1 MRKRHELRP
10 VVSRVGAIRPDSL
23 LLFSTLRNE
32 LVRLP
37 YFLRYYR
44 ELGINHFLIV
54 DNGSDDGDDDGKQPR
69 PDDGNQQDGKQ
80 HGRKGHPDV
89 DQARHGKVDPAT
101 QEASGKAKA
110 SGKLPF
116 ELPSS
121 WQAVQNQHPDVAKDS
136 ANPLYPYGAG
146 LAY

>member
-1 MRKRHELRP
+1 M
-10 VVSRVGAIRPDSL
+10 
-23 LLFSTLRNE
+23 F
-32 LVRLP
+32 
-37 YFLRYYR
+37 
-44 ELGINHFLIV
+44 
-54 DNGSDDGDDDGKQPR
+54 
-69 PDDGNQQDGKQ
+69 
-80 HGRKGHPDV
+80 DV
-89 DQARHGKVDPAT
+89 ISGKV
-101 QEASGKAKA
+101 KA